1 MRAVVSNVLFGI
13 TLDERLSL
21 GEKLLLIILAAD
33 NGNLRNWTN
42 KAIGEHIC
50 VNAVTISKYLANLE
64 SLGIIEITYFKEQG
78 HTFRNI
84 QIIPE

>member
-1 MRAVVSNVLFGI
+1 MKAVVSNVLFGI
-13 TLDERLSL
+13 TLEQNLSL
-21 GEKLLLIILAAD
+21 GEKLFLIVLAAAR
-33 NGNLRNWTN
+33 GNLRNWTN

-50 VNAVTISKYLANLE
+50 VSAITISKYLANLE
-64 SLGIIEITYFKEQG
+64 SLGIIKISYFKEQG